1 MIVHRRAK
9 SLPRCLGSRRTLVWD
24 RLGSNRSSACPQA
37 VVFAAVPA
45 PSLGQTRLRGAGRA
59 SVTNSY
65 KPMFFKLLAA
75 FILIPLIELYLLLQV
90 AQYTSVGMTILL
102 VVLTGVIGSYLARRE
117 GAMAWFRFH
126 SAVADGRMPSREIQ
140 DGLMIVFAG
149 ALLLT
154 PGLLT
159 DVLGF
164 TLLTPV
170 GREWIRKIVVNRYL
184 RRFDIR
190 VTTGDLHPD
199 PLHRVNRGDA
209 KTIDAEA
216 VRRRPSSS
224 S

>member
-1 MIVHRRAK
+1 
-9 SLPRCLGSRRTLVWD
+9 
-24 RLGSNRSSACPQA
+24 
-37 VVFAAVPA
+37 
-45 PSLGQTRLRGAGRA
+45 
-59 SVTNSY
+59 
-65 KPMFFKLLAA
+65 MFLKLLAA
-75 FILIPLIELYLLLQV
+75 FILLPLIELYLLLQV
-90 AQYTSVGMTILL
+90 AQVTSVGMTILL
-102 VVLTGVIGSYLARRE
+102 VILTGVIGSYLARRE
-117 GAMAWFRFH
+117 GAMAWFRSH

-159 DVLGF
+159 DLLGF

-170 GREWIRKIVVNRYL
+170 GREWIRRAVVNRYL

-190 VTTGDLHPD
+190 VTTSDLQPD
-199 PLHRVNRGDA
+199 PLHRVHRDAA

-224 S
+224 P